1 MRCTNFSTGKIL
13 AAIVLCRVIF
23 YLRNNFQYARKVW
36 NESYTDRT
44 TEGQQRLCAEGYFN
58 KVANSNRQ
66 GKRHLGSADSLGSV
80 SLFF

>member
-13 AAIVLCRVIF
+13 AAIVLCRVIL
-23 YLRNNFQYARKVW
+23 YLRNFQYAKKVW
-36 NESYTDRT
+36 NESYVERT

-66 GKRHLGSADSLGSV
+66 CKRHLGSADSLGSV
-80 SLFF
+80 SLFC